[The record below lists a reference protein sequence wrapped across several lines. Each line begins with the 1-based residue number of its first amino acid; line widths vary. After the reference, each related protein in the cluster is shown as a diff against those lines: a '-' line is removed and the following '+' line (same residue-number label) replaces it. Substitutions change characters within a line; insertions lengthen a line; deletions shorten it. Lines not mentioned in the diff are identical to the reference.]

1 MRSSVFVPK
10 KILLCSA
17 TVQEI
22 KPFLKW
28 AKQHFEVKKQEKNY
42 WLFKTKKQEWHILI
56 TGVGMTNTAY
66 FLGKKYASC
75 FDWALNVGIA
85 GAFDSSLNIGECV
98 VVVKEI
104 FSELGAEDGTRFLPL
119 SALGLGNEVVFPQK
133 LHIPNFFSSLKKVN
147 GITVNK
153 VLGHTKS
160 IEWVRRMF
168 HPQTETMEGAAFYLA
183 CQQNKWRCLELRA
196 ISNYVKRRNKSEWN
210 VSLAITNLNHLLI
223 QYIQSI

>member
-1 MRSSVFVPK
+1 MRSQIFVPK

-17 TVQEI
+17 TLQEI
-22 KPFLKW
+22 APFLKW
-28 AKQHFEVKKQEKNY
+28 AKQHFDVQKTEKNY
-42 WLFKTKKQEWHILI
+42 WIFKTKKQEWHILI
-56 TGVGMTNTAY
+56 TGVGMVNTAY
-66 FLGKKYASC
+66 SLGKWHASF

-85 GAFDSSLNIGECV
+85 GAFDRSLNIGECV
-98 VVVKEI
+98 VVLKEV
-104 FSELGAEDGTRFLPL
+104 FSELGAEDGTGFLPL
-119 SALGLGNEVVFPQK
+119 SALGLGKEVVTPKK
-133 LHIPNFFSSLKKVN
+133 LHIPQFFSSLKKVN

-160 IEWVRRMF
+160 VMLVRRLF
-168 HPQTETMEGAAFYLA
+168 NPQIETMEGAAFYLA

-210 VSLAITNLNHLLI
+210 ISLAITNLNQCLI